1 MSPTKTGPAPLRL
14 TLPRL
19 GGVEARLH
27 LTPAG
32 VAMRL
37 IADSD
42 TTRQAL
48 KAAEPRLA
56 DALAATDVPLTG
68 LVAELRSPP

>member
-1 MSPTKTGPAPLRL
+1 
-14 TLPRL
+14 
-19 GGVEARLH
+19 
-27 LTPAG
+27 
-32 VAMRL
+32 MRL

-48 KAAEPRLA
+48 AAAETRLA
-56 DALAATDVPLTG
+56 DALAAADVPLTG